1 MVDLKRC
8 AFCAIIAGVSPARVV
23 AETAVSVS
31 FLPDVPAVLGHVL
44 VVPRDHIRD
53 LWDLDEDQARALSVD
68 VLATA
73 RKVRHTLRPEG
84 LNIIQSNGAAAGQ
97 SVFHLHVHVV
107 PRATGDRMP
116 ELWPEDAQWDSAR
129 LDSIARD
136 LRSESSK

>member
-1 MVDLKRC
+1 MIGHESC
-8 AFCAIIAGVSPARVV
+8 AFCAIVAGIAPARVV
-23 AETAVSVS
+23 AETATSVS

-44 VVPRDHIRD
+44 VVPRDHVRD
-53 LWDLDEDQARALSVD
+53 LWDLDEAHARVLGAD

-73 RKVRHTLRPEG
+73 RRVRHALRPEG

-107 PRATGDRMP
+107 PRTIGDRMP
-116 ELWPEDAQWDSAR
+116 ELWPEDAHWDSAR

-136 LRSESSK
+136 LRSETSE